1 MEERDREADIAVL
14 SRQKCVKRL
23 PGLLLNVKL
32 VVKFH
37 LLLDNF
43 VHLNCS
49 KAVVDRI

>member
-1 MEERDREADIAVL
+1 MDERERKADIAVL

-43 VHLNCS
+43 LNCS